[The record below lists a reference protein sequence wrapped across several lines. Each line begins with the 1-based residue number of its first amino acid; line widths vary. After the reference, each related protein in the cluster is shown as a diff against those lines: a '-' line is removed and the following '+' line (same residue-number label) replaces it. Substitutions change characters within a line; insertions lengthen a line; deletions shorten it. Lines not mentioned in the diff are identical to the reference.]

1 MVCLGLCVCLHKGI
15 ATVHASLY
23 LLWHAKFKDS
33 TCNSVLIYTF
43 QVCSYSYR
51 LFTFS
56 GCATQLAAS
65 HDHCCPWSV
74 NRNRVVRPTSH
85 TYLTLFNG
93 LKLIGDRMDENCRK
107 AGTEKHSDNVVAGLP
122 VQQYDQDQLLPPV
135 YTYPTHPSDAPPAT
149 SDDVV
154 TGLAVGLQQYDQE
167 QPLPPLYT
175 YPTHPSDVI
184 PATRD
189 DMATGLPVKQY
200 EQDQPL
206 PSVLTYPTHPSDVIP
221 ATSDDIATGLPVQQY
236 DQEQPLPSVYTYP
249 THPGRGVHPKDGESA
264 RVNIYQP
271 QTVSQLL
278 AMTTSPTSVSATAG
292 TSELYV
298 SHVAMAGTL
307 TNPPGHY
314 LGLSIFSFLCCC
326 WIFGIFA
333 ISASG
338 RYSSKARFTLSYFS
352 LIRHYDESDQTILSD

>member
-1 MVCLGLCVCLHKGI
+1 
-15 ATVHASLY
+15 
-23 LLWHAKFKDS
+23 
-33 TCNSVLIYTF
+33 
-43 QVCSYSYR
+43 
-51 LFTFS
+51 
-56 GCATQLAAS
+56 
-65 HDHCCPWSV
+65 
-74 NRNRVVRPTSH
+74 
-85 TYLTLFNG
+85 
-93 LKLIGDRMDENCRK
+93 MDENCRK
-107 AGTEKHSDNVVAGLP
+107 AGTEKHSDNVVTGLP
-122 VQQYDQDQLLPPV
+122 VQQYDQDQPLPPV

-149 SDDVV
+149 SNDVV
-154 TGLAVGLQQYDQE
+154 TGLAVQQYDQE
-167 QPLPPLYT
+167 QPLPPLYTGPTYPSDVPPATRDHVVTGLPVKQYEQDQHLPSVLTYPTHPSDVPPATRDDMATGLPVQQYEQDQPLPSVYT

-189 DMATGLPVKQY
+189 DMAR
-200 EQDQPL
+200 
-206 PSVLTYPTHPSDVIP
+206 
-221 ATSDDIATGLPVQQY
+221 GLPVQQY

-249 THPGRGVHPKDGESA
+249 THPGRGVHPKDGEST

-278 AMTTSPTSVSATAG
+278 AMTTSPTSASATAG
-292 TSELYV
+292 TSELHV

-338 RYSSKARFTLSYFS
+338 KYSSKACFTLSYFS
-352 LIRHYDESDQTILSD
+352 LIGHHDESDQTI